1 MARFVS
7 VFVTLLMRMRR
18 KTFFNLNFFPV
29 KSVSLLNIQILLVS
43 LVELFRSLLSQTFET

>member
-18 KTFFNLNFFPV
+18 KTFFNLNFFPI
-29 KSVSLLNIQILLVS
+29 KSVSLLNIQILLVF
-43 LVELFRSLLSQTFET
+43 LVELFRILISQTF